1 MTSRVVTAPYRPRKS
16 WQNIELYLFL
26 LPAIVYLIVFA
37 YMPMGGIAIAF
48 KNFKP
53 HLGIWGSEWAGLRYF
68 ERFFSMPMFPVILK
82 NTLVLS
88 LYQLLAGFPL
98 PVLLALALNSCTANR
113 FKKIVQTV
121 TYAPHFISTVVI
133 VGMINVFFAPSNGI
147 VQNLLVKMGVASQ
160 SLGVLTSTA
169 AFPHLYVWSGIWAGI
184 GWGSIIYLGALTGVD
199 PSLHESAMVDGAS
212 KFKRILHIDIP
223 AILPTIVILL
233 ILDSGKIM
241 SVGFEKAYLM
251 QNSMNL
257 QASEIINTYVYKI
270 GLREGQYS
278 LSTAIGL
285 FNSAINFSMI
295 LLVNWISRRL
305 GESSLW

>member
-1 MTSRVVTAPYRPRKS
+1 MTSRVVNTPYRPRKS
-16 WQNIELYLFL
+16 WQNIELYFFL
-26 LPAIVYLIVFA
+26 LPAILYLIVFA
-37 YMPMGGIAIAF
+37 YMPMGGVAIAF

-53 HLGIWGSEWAGLRYF
+53 HLGVWGSEWAGLRYF

-82 NTLVLS
+82 NTLILS
-88 LYQLLAGFPL
+88 LYQLIAGFPL
-98 PVLLALALNSCTANR
+98 PVLLALALNSCTANG
-113 FKKIVQTV
+113 FKKVVQTV

-147 VQNLLVKMGVASQ
+147 VQNLLVKMGIASQ
-160 SLGVLTSTA
+160 SLGVLTSA
-169 AFPHLYVWSGIWAGI
+169 GAFPHLYVWSGIWAGI